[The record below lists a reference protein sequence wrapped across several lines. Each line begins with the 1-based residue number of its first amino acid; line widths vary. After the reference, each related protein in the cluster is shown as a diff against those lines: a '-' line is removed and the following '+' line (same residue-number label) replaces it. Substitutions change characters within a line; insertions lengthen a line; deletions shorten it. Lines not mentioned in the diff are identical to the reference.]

1 MRMWRVARMI
11 AVIGPLC
18 WAASVWAGEEAM
30 NQSQPSTTTQG
41 VQAPSSNPV
50 QAPQEPGPAAG
61 PGPTED
67 LVVYKP
73 ISNSMLPVGV
83 TPAGP
88 AATASPV
95 NSARAT
101 NLGGAIVMPMGPYTL
116 GRDDVLSIAVRGQ
129 PEFTGTYVV
138 GPDGNLQYGYL
149 GDVKAEGLT
158 KEQLQDVLTEL
169 LKKYVRVPAVQV
181 MIIGFNSKAIYILG
195 NVAHP
200 GKYAMRGDSI
210 KIRDA
215 VIAAGLVTQ
224 HAALHR
230 VHIIKSD
237 PKDPSYKIV
246 NLQDVLYKGKMKQ
259 NVDLVAG
266 DIIVVPTTFWGQVT
280 GFIASVT
287 DPASHAGTVAS
298 LAAL

>member
-1 MRMWRVARMI
+1 MMWRVARMI

-18 WAASVWAGEEAM
+18 WAASVWAGDQTVGQPQAPT
-30 NQSQPSTTTQG
+30 NSSQN
-41 VQAPSSNPV
+41 VQAPSSNPEQV
-50 QAPQEPGPAAG
+50 PQEPGPALG
-61 PGPTED
+61 PQPIED

-73 ISNSMLPVGV
+73 IPNSMLPSSV
-83 TPAGP
+83 TPAAPGET
-88 AATASPV
+88 AAPV

-101 NLGGAIVMPMGPYTL
+101 GLGGAVVMPMGPYTL
-116 GRDDVLSIAVRGQ
+116 GRDDVLSVAVRGQ
-129 PEFTGTYVV
+129 PEFTGTYVI
-138 GPDGNLQYGYL
+138 GPDGSLQYGYL

-181 MIIGFNSKAIYILG
+181 TIIGFNSKAIYIFG
-195 NVAHP
+195 NVTRP

-215 VIAAGLVTQ
+215 VIAAGLMTQ

-237 PKDPSYKIV
+237 PKDPSYRIV
-246 NLQDVLYKGKMKQ
+246 DLKDVLYKGKMKH

-266 DIIVVPTTFWGQVT
+266 DIVVVPTTVWGQVT
-280 GFIASVT
+280 GFIASLI
-287 DPASHAGTVAS
+287 DPASHASTVAA